1 MRIQRRPRRRVAGA
15 IVQPEAGFGPMPRR
29 QNATGDAVRTV
40 LRSLVG
46 RLRDERQ
53 APLAAKALEDAEC
66 RLFLQEYEAFHTEL
80 RERDPEAWAELERER
95 REFDGTLLDGLE
107 DE

>member
-1 MRIQRRPRRRVAGA
+1 
-15 IVQPEAGFGPMPRR
+15 MPRSPR
-29 QNATGDAVRTV
+29 NADGRAI
-40 LRSLVG
+40 LRSLLA

-53 APLAAKALEDAEC
+53 APAAAQVLEDAER
-66 RLFLQEYEAFHTEL
+66 RLFLREYETFHAEL

-95 REFDGTLLDGLE
+95 RAFDGTLLDGLE

>member
-1 MRIQRRPRRRVAGA
+1 
-15 IVQPEAGFGPMPRR
+15 MPRSLR
-29 QNATGDAVRTV
+29 TAAGDSGRDI
-40 LRSLVG
+40 LRSLLA

-53 APLAAKALEDAEC
+53 APLAAQVLEDAER
-66 RLFLQEYEAFHTEL
+66 RLFLHEYETFHAEL

-95 REFDGTLLDGLE
+95 RELDGTLLDGLQ